1 MISHG
6 GSSGGSSGGASYG
19 GLGSVTHSASYASYA
34 SRGSR
39 LGSRSPLSME
49 LTSNVE
55 PDAIHLFVDVPEDA
69 RVFVNGRQTRS
80 TGIQRHFT
88 SRGLVP
94 GSEYNFELRVE
105 TEVDGELVTETRTV
119 AVVAGESH
127 QLAFDLGQPGDQAD
141 QAVETVLTVNVPSG
155 AKIRLAGSET
165 LATGTQRVFRTTA
178 LANGQVWDDYTVE
191 VTIGSGS
198 DAITKVERLRLIGGD
213 QLELSF
219 DGSPATDRLAAR

>member
-1 MISHG
+1 M
-6 GSSGGSSGGASYG
+6 
-19 GLGSVTHSASYASYA
+19 
-34 SRGSR
+34 
-39 LGSRSPLSME
+39 
-49 LTSNVE
+49 TSNVE

-69 RVFVNGRQTRS
+69 RVFVNGRQTSS
-80 TGIQRHFT
+80 TGTQRHFT

-105 TEVDGELVTETRTV
+105 TEIDGELVTETRTV

-127 QLAFDLGQPGDQAD
+127 QLAFELGQPAE

-165 LATGTQRVFRTTA
+165 AATGTQRVFRTTA